1 MQKVELII
9 NALFMFLGKYIKGY
23 RTIILAIA
31 TAIIGGW
38 EWLTGSGLFEFLC
51 SISDNFQALVVFCN
65 VTETKF
71 YGLLIMIVGIINL
84 VLRKLTDTPV
94 GETGTSNLT
103 ISKVSP
109 FGIILGCLVFLLI
122 VFIVLPY
129 LFTLIAN
136 AVA

>member
-1 MQKVELII
+1 
-9 NALFMFLGKYIKGY
+9 MFLGKYIKGY
-23 RTIILAIA
+23 RTIILAVC

-51 SISDNFQALVVFCN
+51 SISDNFHALVVFCN

-71 YGLLIMIVGIINL
+71 YGLLIMLVGIINL

-94 GETGTSNLT
+94 GETGTSNLS

-109 FGIILGCLVFLLI
+109 LAIVAACVFFALV
-122 VFIVLPY
+122 VFILLPY
-129 LFTLIAN
+129 LITILVN
-136 AVA
+136 AFA